1 MTVNKSVERSH
12 AQQETATNCGDI
24 GLQAVLST
32 VRLLPNIFLHRKTY
46 YVSYYVSSI
55 SSRSSSAFPGA
66 FCTENKTKEGTFST
80 QQVLRVIITCDCHM
94 FMLFV
99 RIYMKTVGSSAVDT
113 HRVFTP
119 KSLNELFLRIFQ
131 NPCGT
136 FALSVSCHTN
146 RHLPVFRQYHRFA
159 KCNSSDIAAIGKARA
174 ACAQSFALWQQAT
187 IDTTRRNHSSI
198 VCSRHAYMLLFF
210 ARKPFVVNHTHNTTP
225 PERLQQHLILFTTN
239 RTDRT
244 FFV

>member
-99 RIYMKTVGSSAVDT
+99 RIYMKTVGSSAVDIY
-113 HRVFTP
+113 RLFTP

-146 RHLPVFRQYHRFA
+146 RHLPQCFDSITGLQ
-159 KCNSSDIAAIGKARA
+159 N
-174 ACAQSFALWQQAT
+174 AT
-187 IDTTRRNHSSI
+187 AVI
-198 VCSRHAYMLLFF
+198 LL
-210 ARKPFVVNHTHNTTP
+210 RSEK
-225 PERLQQHLILFTTN
+225 PERHVRKASHCGSKQQ
-239 RTDRT
+239 
-244 FFV
+244 